1 MSKKKQSMQ
10 DNLILG
16 EKEQK
21 KKLYLEEKNRMKNLV
36 VVGTLGTGKSSLIL
50 PSLVEQDIKDKRVG
64 ATIMTG
70 DKETAMVLY
79 ALAKRAGREV
89 QIVKPSL
96 TDTGKL
102 LLDKDSYCYQEVK
115 EEILD
120 FEKAIRRKQII
131 IIDMEFAVHHE
142 KSIKAG
148 AILLSSLAEAMAIQ
162 NVGNVTNHFLY
173 VDDAYL
179 YMPYLKTILRHG
191 KEYGIGTVLF
201 LDSRLHLKEEEL
213 ALLDS
218 TVRSTVLT
226 SGLTLFDAEYYARDI
241 YEKQIPYIRNRPLNE
256 FIYAIIDSDGKR
268 IAGGAGKFIFLPDEL
283 YDSLK
288 LSIPRYSNGIKGSQ
302 ESSKQKPKRPLE
314 PLKHRKP
321 VENELP
327 VMEEESSRS
336 AEQVVL
342 SEPSKEVKKETSI
355 TIPETPKPA
364 NKRDRVTKTVQKQMK
379 RHVVLIGDVFG
390 DDDEY

>member
-1 MSKKKQSMQ
+1 MH
-10 DNLILG
+10 NNFILG

-36 VVGTLGTGKSSLIL
+36 VVGTLGTGKSSRIL
-50 PSLVEQDIKDKRVG
+50 PSLAEQDIKDKRVG
-64 ATIMTG
+64 ATIVTG
-70 DKETAMVLY
+70 DKETAMLLY

-89 QIVKPSL
+89 HIVKPSL

-131 IIDMEFAVHHE
+131 IIDMEFAIHHE

-191 KEYGIGTVLF
+191 KDYGIGTILF
-201 LDSRLHLKEEEL
+201 LDSRLHLKEDEL

-226 SGLTLFDAEYYARDI
+226 SGLTLSDAEYYARDI

-256 FIYAIIDSDGKR
+256 FIYAIIDGEGKR

-288 LSIPRYSNGIKGSQ
+288 LSIPRYSNGIRGSQ
-302 ESSKQKPKRPLE
+302 ESSKLKPKRPLE
-314 PLKHRKP
+314 PVKRRKTVETEAP
-321 VENELP
+321 VTKEDSSLP
-327 VMEEESSRS
+327 
-336 AEQVVL
+336 AEAVVL
-342 SEPSKEVKKETSI
+342 PEVAKEVEKETPI
-355 TIPETPKPA
+355 AVPDTPKPA
-364 NKRDRVTKTVQKQMK
+364 KKKDRVIKTVQKQMK
-379 RHVVLIGDVFG
+379 RHVVLVDDFFG
-390 DDDEY
+390 DDDEF